1 MECPVGAGPKFN
13 ELLRFGGATQ
23 LIESLRQY
31 INWGFVLVILGICL
45 GDFHA
50 GCWHV
55 DFDVPPP
62 SSSPPH
68 FHGFPHFWDVQELRQ
83 DPQRFIM
90 SLSRL
95 GDPVGFVAGLM
106 VASHVVPEICH
117 EVPVRRDPEDPGR
130 QRPWAS

>member
-13 ELLRFGGATQ
+13 ELLRFGGVTQ
-23 LIESLRQY
+23 LIESLLQY
-31 INWGFVLVILGICL
+31 IIWGFVWVILGICL

-68 FHGFPHFWDVQELRQ
+68 FHGFPHFWDVS
-83 DPQRFIM
+83 P
-90 SLSRL
+90 
-95 GDPVGFVAGLM
+95 GVATGSTKVHYEPKSSGRSGGVRGWSHGGL
-106 VASHVVPEICH
+106 PRC
-117 EVPVRRDPEDPGR
+117 PRNLP
-130 QRPWAS
+130 